1 MPTTVDRPPIRP
13 PRVSRMYHFDPLL
26 TDSGTYGGTLKRK
39 LVIASVPS
47 KVPDPPAA
55 SGKAPRIGTVMAGL
69 GDMIGGGSRTVPG
82 PP

>member
-1 MPTTVDRPPIRP
+1 MRAPRLLSVAVLSLGLATTTLASAQAAPPP
-13 PRVSRMYHFDPLL
+13 DETVPVL
-26 TDSGTYGGTLKRK
+26 T
-39 LVIASVPS
+39 IASVPS